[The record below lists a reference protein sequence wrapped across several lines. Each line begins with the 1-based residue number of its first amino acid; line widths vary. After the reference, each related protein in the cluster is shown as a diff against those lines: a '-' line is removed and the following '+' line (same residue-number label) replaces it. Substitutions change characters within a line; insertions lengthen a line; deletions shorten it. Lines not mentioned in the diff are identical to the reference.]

1 MREVDAGPLAEAIEA
16 RKNGQQADA
25 ARLHLA
31 EQWREKLL
39 SAAEIFWR
47 PSPGPMPK
55 PRDARSW
62 KNCWP
67 KPARKMTGG
76 RPTPAAPSS
85 GASCVCWN
93 SVREFFWQGKGPLLK
108 KGLPSPCTPIPPKTF
123 IWVRGLPERCDLRAP
138 VLIRPFVGVSFPSSP
153 AFPLCPATGSALT
166 VLKRPF
172 TQRLSASSH
181 PA

>member
-39 SAAEIFWR
+39 SAAEADVEDLLAAF
-47 PSPGPMPK
+47 PCPMPK
-55 PRDARSW
+55 PRDARNW

-93 SVREFFWQGKGPLLK
+93 SVREFFWQGEGAPFEKG
-108 KGLPSPCTPIPPKTF
+108 SP
-123 IWVRGLPERCDLRAP
+123 
-138 VLIRPFVGVSFPSSP
+138 
-153 AFPLCPATGSALT
+153 FPLH
-166 VLKRPF
+166 
-172 TQRLSASSH
+172 SH
-181 PA
+181 PP